1 MRAADSMSEGDT
13 PDQGLSVLYEDEA
26 LIVIDKPPKR
36 LVHRSPLEPRDRPV
50 MGELRDQIG
59 TWVYPVHR
67 LDRAT
72 SGLLLFARSAEVAR
86 LICAQ
91 FEARAVKKSYAAI
104 VRGHLEGQ
112 QKIDHP
118 LKEPRDRIADA
129 LVDPDKARQS
139 AVSWCTACARAELP
153 IPIGRYSTARYSL
166 VSLSPETGRRH
177 QLRRHMHLISHPII
191 GDTSYG
197 KGEHNRLFRREWGCD
212 RLLLAATSLQLQH
225 PLTGA
230 LLLLSHA
237 PEGVFSKVSELLFGA
252 GALTQ
257 LLLRQRGLL
266 TEDLRACEEI

>member
-1 MRAADSMSEGDT
+1 MSEEPT
-13 PDQGLSVLYEDEA
+13 ADQGLSLLYEDEV

-36 LVHRSPLEPRDRPV
+36 LVHRSPLEPRARPV

-59 TWVYPVHR
+59 AWVYPVHR

-72 SGLLLFARSAEVAR
+72 SGLLLFARSAEIAR
-86 LICAQ
+86 LLCAQ
-91 FEARAVKKSYAAI
+91 FEARAVKKGYAAI

-129 LVDPDKARQS
+129 LVDPEKARQP
-139 AVSWCTACARAELP
+139 AISWCTACARAELP

-166 VSLSPETGRRH
+166 VSLRPETGRRH

-212 RLLLAATSLQLQH
+212 RLLLAATSLQLEH

-230 LLLLSHA
+230 QLAFSHT
-237 PEGVFSKVSELLFGA
+237 PEGIFAKVSEALFGA
-252 GALTQ
+252 EALTQ
-257 LLLRQRGLL
+257 LILEQNGHL
-266 TEDLRACEEI
+266 TEDPRT